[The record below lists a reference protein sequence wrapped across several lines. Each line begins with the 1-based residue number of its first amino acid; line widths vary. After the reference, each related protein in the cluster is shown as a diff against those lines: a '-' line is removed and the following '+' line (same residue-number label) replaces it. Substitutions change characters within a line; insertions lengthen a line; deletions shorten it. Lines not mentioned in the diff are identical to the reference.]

1 MIEVPVPH
9 AELLDKLSI
18 LEVKK
23 EKGIAEVEKELDIL
37 LEIVESQDW
46 WTLPYI
52 YIYYRMLFTVNLEL
66 WEIEDKK
73 RECEQNENFD
83 NSFIELARAVYII
96 NDERARIKKQINK
109 YTKSNIF
116 EHKQHRSY

>member
-1 MIEVPVPH
+1 MIEVPIPH

-46 WTLPYI
+46 WTLPYV

-116 EHKQHRSY
+116 EHKHHRSY